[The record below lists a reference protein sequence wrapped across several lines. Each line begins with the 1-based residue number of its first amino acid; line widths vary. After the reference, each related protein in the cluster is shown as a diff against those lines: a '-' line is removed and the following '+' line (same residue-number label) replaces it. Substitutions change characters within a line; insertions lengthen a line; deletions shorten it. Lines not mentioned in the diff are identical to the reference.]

1 MNVLS
6 NHLIAKVFVTTLIL
20 GQCFNT
26 SAQSNNSATLNFDPK
41 INGFSFANYRNIGD
55 SWKDDLGAD
64 DLIKLFGV
72 KTACKTGT
80 NAANCVLHVAAE
92 KWKNEILEA
101 MNIGHCEGIA
111 VASLRM
117 NTGLAFKKRTLPAQ
131 FQSGAKNTFS
141 LQRNQLIENYISYFW
156 VTQTFEEI
164 KRQTDETVKRGPLWI
179 AKTLQ
184 ASTNDNTDTY
194 LIEMFKY
201 EKNRISDGHAVAPFA
216 VEETADRYKIHVY
229 DNNYPGET
237 RFIYVSKTGN
247 QRWEYSSKSDA
258 KAKPDYI
265 GDSSTPTFRLTATS
279 WRENKC
285 FKSTWRKDVDNT
297 GCGATA
303 DLLNKSLFTNAFFQ
317 TNSSVR
323 PQENDYETADFF
335 LTGEGEMLV
344 TDGDGNRIGYDP
356 KSDRFYEDIPNS
368 NADLLIGGFGEDLP
382 HFTVPYEDSDQIY
395 KIVFSGKYLDKNEEN
410 ELDFVYS
417 GPGFTVGFDGILLDQ
432 GETLEATI
440 SNDGQTITFK
450 ASSDAE
456 TPDVFYAFDPD
467 EDDVASYYS
476 MIEGVELNAGKSL
489 KYDFDFENGK
499 LFFTDDDGNED
510 AYDILLIRV
519 NGDGTEQVYQQ
530 DDLDI
535 GKADKYEMDF
545 GDWDGEGQMC
555 FKDDED
561 ADGFDDEECTEEP
574 NENKQ

>member
-6 NHLIAKVFVTTLIL
+6 NSLFAKVLTATLLL
-20 GQCFNT
+20 GLAFNT
-26 SAQSNNSATLNFDPK
+26 SAQSNNSAGLDFDPK
-41 INGFSFANYRNIGD
+41 IDGFSFANYRNVGN
-55 SWKDDLGAD
+55 WQDDLGAD
-64 DLIKLFGV
+64 DLIKLFGL

-80 NAANCVLHVAAE
+80 NASNCVLHVAAE
-92 KWKNEILEA
+92 KWKNEILEG

-111 VASLRM
+111 VASLRIK
-117 NTGLAFKKRTLPAQ
+117 TEQAFKKRTFPEQ
-131 FQSGAKNTFS
+131 FQPGAKTTFS
-141 LQRNQLIENYISYFW
+141 LSRNQLIENYISYFW

-164 KRQTDETVKRGPLWI
+164 KRQSDETVKRGPLWI
-179 AKTLQ
+179 AQTIQ
-184 ASTNDNTDTY
+184 ASTNEKKDTY

-201 EKNRISDGHAVAPFA
+201 EKNRISDGHAVAPIA

-265 GDSSTPTFRLTATS
+265 GDSSTPTFRLTATK

-285 FKSTWRKDVDNT
+285 FKSTWRKDLDT
-297 GCGATA
+297 EGCGATA
-303 DLLNKSLFTNAFFQ
+303 DLLNRSLFTNASFQ
-317 TNSSVR
+317 TNSFIR
-323 PQENDYETADFF
+323 TDEDDYETADFF

-344 TDGDGNRIGYDP
+344 TDGNGKRIGYDP
-356 KSDRFYEDIPNS
+356 KSDRFYEDIPRS
-368 NADLLIGGFGEDLP
+368 NTDLLIGGFGEDLP
-382 HFTVPYEDSDQIY
+382 HYTVPYEDSDQTY
-395 KIVFSGKYLDKNEEN
+395 KIVFSGKYLDKKES

-440 SNDGQTITFK
+440 SNDGQKITFK
-450 ASSDAE
+450 ASKDGE
-456 TPDVFYAFDPD
+456 TPEVFYAFDPD
-467 EDDVASYYS
+467 EDEVASYSS
-476 MIEGVELNAGKSL
+476 MIEGVQLTAGKSL
-489 KYDFDFENGK
+489 TYDFDIENGK

-510 AYDILLIRV
+510 DYDITLIRV
-519 NGDGTEQVYQQ
+519 NGDGTKQVYKQE
-530 DDLDI
+530 DLDI

-545 GDWDGEGQMC
+545 GDWDGEGEMC

-561 ADGFDDEECTEEP
+561 DNGFDDEKCTEEP
-574 NENKQ
+574 NENTQ